1 MEKNIKFLNYLLYIF
16 EVARRNSDFP
26 VLLAGEYMTLLKK
39 VPLPLWVNKRN
50 LEKNDKLVM
59 ILGRRKVV
67 ARVTGLGFK

>member
-16 EVARRNSDFP
+16 EVVRRNFDFL
-26 VLLAGEYMTLLKK
+26 VLFVGEYMIFLKK
-39 VPLPLWVNKRN
+39 VFLFLWVNKRN

-67 ARVTGLGFK
+67 VRVIGLGFK